1 MIKVKDDDY
10 VVAFKVLDDIWVK
23 SYFSDMEC
31 RIDYGDT
38 VAVLE
43 EKLCICLGRD
53 IYRITWDKYMQL
65 VDKVEV
71 LEVKYKDYLQMHRDS
86 VIRKNPDAPVIL
98 QIDERSGQSSDST
111 SYSPKSV
118 INIGKSEIRIQRY

>member
-10 VVAFKVLDDIWVK
+10 VVAFKILDDIWVK

-31 RIDYGDT
+31 KIEYGDT

-53 IYRITWDKYMQL
+53 VYRITWDKYMQL
-65 VDKVEV
+65 VERVEV
-71 LEVKYKDYLQMHRDS
+71 HEVQYLDYLRMHRES
-86 VIRKNPDAPVIL
+86 VIRNNPDAPVIV
-98 QIDERSGQSSDST
+98 QIDERSGQSSGST
-111 SYSPKSV
+111 SYSPKNV